1 LSGVATFGG
10 GNIEVQMLGPDGST
24 YLSMPT
30 PIKLTAAG
38 TIGGYFPFGTY
49 RLLITTAT
57 AVYVELANVPLS

>member
-1 LSGVATFGG
+1 
-10 GNIEVQMLGPDGST
+10 MLRPDGST

-30 PIKLTAAG
+30 QIKLTANG

-57 AVYVELANVPLS
+57 GVYAEIANVPLS

>member
-10 GNIEVQMLGPDGST
+10 GSIEVQMLGPDGST

-30 PIKLTAAG
+30 QIKLTANR

-57 AVYVELANVPLS
+57 GVYAEIASVPLS